1 MNKLNLPN
9 RLTLIRI
16 LLVPFIIILPLF
28 SYINAENNFLNKV
41 LFEGITILDII
52 VLVIFVVASITDY
65 LDGHI
70 ARSRNI
76 VTDFGKFLDPLADKL
91 LVVSTMIYILMSGM
105 YSGILNKIFGCCV
118 TIIIARELAVTGLRL
133 IASNKSIVIAAS
145 KWGKAKTV
153 SQMIMIIVMLIKNLP
168 FSLINVPFDIVLM
181 GVATLLT
188 IVSGVDYFLKNKSV
202 ISSM

>member
-16 LLVPFIIILPLF
+16 LLVPLIIILPLF

-70 ARSRNI
+70 ARSKNI

-118 TIIIARELAVTGLRL
+118 TIIIAREFAVTGLRL
-133 IASNKSIVIAAS
+133 IASNKNIVIAAS

-168 FSLINVPFDIVLM
+168 FSLINVRFDIVLM